1 VVVLPGSHT
10 VSETA
15 GSNALL
21 GNYTTRIECS
31 DGSAGYGT
39 SLSGVQVS
47 GGGNVTC
54 TITNTRK
61 LFKA

>member
-1 VVVLPGSHT
+1 VSPGTHT
-10 VSETA
+10 ISETA
-15 GSNALL
+15 GSNAFL

-39 SLSGVQVS
+39 SLSGVSAPFATQVF
-47 GGGNVTC
+47 C

-61 LFKA
+61 LFKT